1 MDFHFP
7 KGQIY
12 QQQLVDCV
20 AQSSEQIFVSLKFC
34 MDLSEDYAFIPCL

>member
-7 KGQIY
+7 EGQIY
-12 QQQLVDCV
+12 QQLVDCV
-20 AQSSEQIFVSLKFC
+20 AQSTEQISVSLRLC